1 MVGTHFLVFGKWD
14 PMEHYSG
21 DTILDEM
28 WSFDGTTQAWSEENA
43 QLPYPVPRHAAVT
56 VAVGANAMTIVRTDK
71 GVLTCRDGVLQYQR
85 RRVGRRGFSPQQNN
99 GAADTRAV
107 ICCSSLALASWAQWW
122 A

>member
-1 MVGTHFLVFGKWD
+1 MGHG
-14 PMEHYSG
+14 SG

-71 GVLTCRDGVLQYQR
+71 GVLTCRDGVPQYR
-85 RRVGRRGFSPQQNN
+85 RRCVGHGGFSPEQNN
-99 GAADTRAV
+99 ESADTSAV
-107 ICCSSLALASWAQWW
+107 ICCSSLALASWA
-122 A
+122 